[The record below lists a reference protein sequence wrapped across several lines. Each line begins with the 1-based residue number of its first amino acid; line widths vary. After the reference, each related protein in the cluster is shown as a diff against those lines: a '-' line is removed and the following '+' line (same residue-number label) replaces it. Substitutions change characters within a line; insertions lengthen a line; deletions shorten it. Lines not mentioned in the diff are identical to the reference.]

1 MLSKLASL
9 LEGRNPEHGKAP
21 EQMTGEPLYPPGFT
35 SVQSQNVQGT
45 SVPTKVHI
53 DPLGVAVNLQPG
65 PSSHPEESLYH
76 QVPDLDEEAKKN
88 ENKHFQ
94 EQFKQ
99 LASEVQVMKEET
111 PRWREVAVQVY
122 PPLEEGETNIL
133 FISTL
138 KAPFLSHLIGIP
150 SRSFADIVTTGEM
163 IEMAIKNGK
172 LEGGESSN
180 KSPIKKK
187 ENEVT
192 QVNQYDSS
200 NIIMS
205 RSQGTVAPP
214 QNDNRQGAR
223 DPRRGRPQ
231 FDPIP
236 CDYHGGN
243 PEHSIENYTAL
254 KKVVQALRRRNVI
267 NFGDSEQPKVAQNP
281 LPNHARTG
289 INAVTEE
296 KGKRIVMD
304 VSEVESPMLWYS
316 SEEVCHY
323 HNCAGHNIQQCPDFL
338 KLVQGMMDKKEI
350 EFFKEVTKKE
360 KAEICASEG
369 SSKRIHSVGCP
380 IVITPKNQVNERVAP
395 SNLFPYKDN
404 KQVPW
409 RYDCQMREG
418 AKKQEEINEV
428 GHLTRSG
435 RFFFKEPEKKIAA
448 EKGKNVDVQIKEDEL
463 IINELGLNDETVEFL
478 KFLKHS
484 EFGVVEQLHKLP
496 ASISDLSLIL
506 SSEAHRNVLIKV
518 LDHTFVSKELPTEKL
533 ERLVA
538 KMQAD
543 NIVSFSNDEIPLG
556 MIDNHKALHITV
568 RCKGHVLSR
577 VLISDGSTLNVIPL
591 VTLKKLPVDSTLMRN
606 CQSMVRSFDGTEREV
621 LGKIDIPLTIGPA
634 TFEVEF
640 LVMDIKPTYNCLLE
654 RHWIHQAGAVS
665 STLYQRLKFVF
676 DGRLVCIHAEEDVIA
691 SVPAAPY
698 VEVEEQAVECPF
710 RSFDNT
716 TFVAEGK
723 KISEPRSSYC
733 TKTGHKLTLGR
744 GTKGIQGL
752 GRQLQGPVGPNY
764 PIAKRDRFGLGY
776 QLTLKEKQRG
786 IKRNR
791 ELREARLTGEDP
803 SWGPMTFPP
812 LSVIFTSAGYVFQ
825 RTSRSG
831 KVMIENALEDF
842 GINVV
847 TNEEFEGMRATCVYP
862 APPGFVL
869 NNWTMEESPLRVEQ
883 EDKQILPHEE
893 LTEIWN
899 LGTDE
904 DKRSKDWYHPVCRMK
919 AELDRIT
926 SRIQGCICLVI
937 HGYAMSGHKIGGP

>member
-1 MLSKLASL
+1 
-9 LEGRNPEHGKAP
+9 
-21 EQMTGEPLYPPGFT
+21 
-35 SVQSQNVQGT
+35 
-45 SVPTKVHI
+45 
-53 DPLGVAVNLQPG
+53 
-65 PSSHPEESLYH
+65 
-76 QVPDLDEEAKKN
+76 
-88 ENKHFQ
+88 
-94 EQFKQ
+94 
-99 LASEVQVMKEET
+99 
-111 PRWREVAVQVY
+111 
-122 PPLEEGETNIL
+122 
-133 FISTL
+133 
-138 KAPFLSHLIGIP
+138 
-150 SRSFADIVTTGEM
+150 
-163 IEMAIKNGK
+163 
-172 LEGGESSN
+172 
-180 KSPIKKK
+180 
-187 ENEVT
+187 
-192 QVNQYDSS
+192 
-200 NIIMS
+200 MS

-236 CDYHGGN
+236 VTYKELFRDLYDRYLVSPYHVVPIQPPYPKWYDANVKCDYHGGN
-243 PEHSIENYTAL
+243 PGHSIENCTAF

-281 LPNHARTG
+281 LPNHARAG
-289 INAVTEE
+289 INAVAEE
-296 KGKRIVMD
+296 KGKRMVMD
-304 VSEVESPMLWYS
+304 VSEVESPMLWVWCQMVKVGLLKPSLSCDQYS
-316 SEEVCHY
+316 SEE
-323 HNCAGHNIQQCPDFL
+323 
-338 KLVQGMMDKKEI
+338 KEI

-369 SSKRIHSVGCP
+369 SSKGIHSVGCP

-395 SNLFPYKDN
+395 STLFPYKDN

-418 AKKQEEINEV
+418 AKQQEEINEV

-448 EKGKNVDVQIKEDEL
+448 EKGKIVDVQIKEDEL
-463 IINELGLNDETVEFL
+463 IINELGSKVETVEFL
-478 KFLKHS
+478 KILKH
-484 EFGVVEQLHKLP
+484 K
-496 ASISDLSLIL
+496 
-506 SSEAHRNVLIKV
+506 AHRNVLIKV
-518 LDHTFVSKELPTEKL
+518 LDQTFVSKELPTEKL

-543 NIVSFSNDEIPLG
+543 NIVSFSKDEIPSG

-577 VLISDGSTLNVIPL
+577 VLISDGSALNVIPL

-640 LVMDIKPTYNCLLE
+640 LVMDIKPTYNCLLG

-665 STLYQRLKFVF
+665 STLHQRLKFVF
-676 DGRLVCIHAEEDVIA
+676 NGRLVCIHAEEDIIA

-698 VEVEEQAVECPF
+698 LEVEEQAVECLF
-710 RSFDNT
+710 RSFDNA

-744 GTKGIQGL
+744 GTKGSQGL

-776 QLTLKEKQRG
+776 QPTLKEKQKG
-786 IKRNR
+786 IKRNQ

-812 LSVIFTSAGYVFQ
+812 LSSIFTSAGHVFQ

-847 TNEEFEGMRATCVYP
+847 TNEEFEGMRATGSNMEYTIIDVSDVGYLPCCYVGSDGLFGTLGI
-862 APPGFVL
+862 AAAIGLGLLLFQRLGEAVDRTLL
-869 NNWTMEESPLRVEQ
+869 NHLLKMFSTL
-883 EDKQILPHEE
+883 DIY
-893 LTEIWN
+893 
-899 LGTDE
+899 
-904 DKRSKDWYHPVCRMK
+904 SK
-919 AELDRIT
+919 
-926 SRIQGCICLVI
+926 SF
-937 HGYAMSGHKIGGP
+937 

>member
-1 MLSKLASL
+1 MLKAQEDMLSKLASL
-9 LEGRNPEHGKAP
+9 LEGRNLEHGKAP

-53 DPLGVAVNLQPG
+53 DPVGVVVNLQPG
-65 PSSHPEESLYH
+65 PSSHP
-76 QVPDLDEEAKKN
+76 
-88 ENKHFQ
+88 
-94 EQFKQ
+94 
-99 LASEVQVMKEET
+99 
-111 PRWREVAVQVY
+111 
-122 PPLEEGETNIL
+122 
-133 FISTL
+133 
-138 KAPFLSHLIGIP
+138 
-150 SRSFADIVTTGEM
+150 
-163 IEMAIKNGK
+163 
-172 LEGGESSN
+172 
-180 KSPIKKK
+180 KK
-187 ENEVT
+187 ENDWVHKGRSA
-192 QVNQYDSS
+192 VDPLFPRKLDRL
-200 NIIMS
+200 NIAM
-205 RSQGTVAPP
+205 GTVAPP

-236 CDYHGGN
+236 VTYKELFHDLYDRHLVSPYHVVPIQPPYPKWYDANVKCDYHGGN
-243 PEHSIENYTAL
+243 PGHSIENCTAF

-267 NFGDSEQPKVAQNP
+267 NFGDSEQQKVAQNP
-281 LPNHARTG
+281 LPNHAGAG
-289 INAVTEE
+289 INTVVEE

-304 VSEVESPMLWYS
+304 VSEVESPMLWVWCQMVKVGLLKPSLSCDQYS

-338 KLVQGMMDKKEI
+338 KFVQGLMDKKEI

-369 SSKRIHSVGCP
+369 SSKGIHSVGCP

-395 SNLFPYKDN
+395 STPFPYKDS

-418 AKKQEEINEV
+418 AKQQEEINEV

-448 EKGKNVDVQIKEDEL
+448 EKGKNVDVQIKEDKL
-463 IINELGLNDETVEFL
+463 IINELGSKDETMEFL
-478 KFLKHS
+478 KILKHS
-484 EFGVVEQLHKLP
+484 EFGVVEQLHKLS
-496 ASISDLSLIL
+496 ASISILSLLL

-518 LDHTFVSKELPTEKL
+518 LDQTFVSKELPTEKL

-543 NIVSFSNDEIPLG
+543 NIVSFSKDEIPSG

-577 VLISDGSTLNVIPL
+577 VLISDGSALNVIPL

-606 CQSMVRSFDGTEREV
+606 CQGMVRSFDGTESE
-621 LGKIDIPLTIGPA
+621 
-634 TFEVEF
+634 
-640 LVMDIKPTYNCLLE
+640 
-654 RHWIHQAGAVS
+654 AGAVS
-665 STLYQRLKFVF
+665 STLHQRLKFVF
-676 DGRLVCIHAEEDVIA
+676 DGRLVCIHAEEDIIA

-710 RSFDNT
+710 KSFDNA

-723 KISEPRSSYC
+723 KISEPRSSYY

-744 GTKGIQGL
+744 GTKGSQGL

-776 QLTLKEKQRG
+776 RPTLKEKQRG
-786 IKRNR
+786 INRNQ
-791 ELREARLTGEDP
+791 ELGEARLTGEDP
-803 SWGPMTFPP
+803 S
-812 LSVIFTSAGYVFQ
+812 
-825 RTSRSG
+825 
-831 KVMIENALEDF
+831 
-842 GINVV
+842 
-847 TNEEFEGMRATCVYP
+847 
-862 APPGFVL
+862 
-869 NNWTMEESPLRVEQ
+869 
-883 EDKQILPHEE
+883 
-893 LTEIWN
+893 
-899 LGTDE
+899 
-904 DKRSKDWYHPVCRMK
+904 
-919 AELDRIT
+919 
-926 SRIQGCICLVI
+926 
-937 HGYAMSGHKIGGP
+937 